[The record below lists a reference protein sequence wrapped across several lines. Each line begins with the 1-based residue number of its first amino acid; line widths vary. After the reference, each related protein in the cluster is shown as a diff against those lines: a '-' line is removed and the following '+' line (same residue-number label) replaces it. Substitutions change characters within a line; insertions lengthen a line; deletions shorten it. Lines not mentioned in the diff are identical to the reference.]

1 LYLGRDGDVEISV
14 ASDICAFL
22 GALIAS

>member
-1 LYLGRDGDVEISV
+1 LGRDGDVEISV